1 MNFEWDPRK
10 AESNLKD
17 HGVSFEEG
25 ASIFED
31 PLQIHFPDHAHS
43 IGEQRYLCLGMS
55 ERGRLVMA
63 VYTEPGPETVR
74 IISAREATRRERKSY
89 ETQSDLS

>member
-10 AESNLKD
+10 AASNLRD

-25 ASIFED
+25 ATIFD
-31 PLQIHFPDHAHS
+31 DQLQIHFPDRAHY

-55 ERGRLVMA
+55 ERGQLVMA
-63 VYTEPGPETVR
+63 VYTEPRPETIR
-74 IISAREATRRERKSY
+74 IISAREATRKERKSY